1 MLLLLFLVPCRPDYQ
16 ALGMF
21 KDMFPDVPVMALT
34 ATATPRV
41 QLDVREQ
48 LRLRDCLV
56 FKSSFN
62 RPNLRYGW
70 IECCIKTICGRT
82 LSVIA

>member
-1 MLLLLFLVPCRPDYQ
+1 
-16 ALGMF
+16 MF
-21 KDMFPDVPVMALT
+21 KDMFPDVPIMALT

-41 QLDVREQ
+41 QLDVRDQ

-62 RPNLRYGW
+62 RPNLRCSQRRSLLGKKQKYAV
-70 IECCIKTICGRT
+70 K
-82 LSVIA
+82 SKV